1 MKYNK
6 KMFLEYA
13 SAFDYTEDFHY
24 SAEQNGKPITWEQ
37 AEKENDE
44 YMKSM
49 ENWSLKDFQEHFEFR
64 KFDIDENEQAN
75 KQRGHKMKKRY
86 RVIKEFFVDA
96 HDEYDAE
103 TKANEE
109 KSYNDEIIDVQEV
122 VDDYYPMQIGKQK
135 KLSKSKEESK
145 ITNETKSKDRCM

>member
-1 MKYNK
+1 MSSDKQLKKYNK

-64 KFDIDENEQAN
+64 KFDIEEEEQAS
-75 KQRGHKMKKRY
+75 
-86 RVIKEFFVDA
+86 E
-96 HDEYDAE
+96 
-103 TKANEE
+103 
-109 KSYNDEIIDVQEV
+109 
-122 VDDYYPMQIGKQK
+122 QK
-135 KLSKSKEESK
+135 G
-145 ITNETKSKDRCM
+145 